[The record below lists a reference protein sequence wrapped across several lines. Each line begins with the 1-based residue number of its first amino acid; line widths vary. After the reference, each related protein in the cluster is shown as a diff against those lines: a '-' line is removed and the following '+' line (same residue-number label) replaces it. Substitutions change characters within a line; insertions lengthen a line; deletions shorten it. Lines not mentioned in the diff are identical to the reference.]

1 MAGERLYMSYKV
13 QLSDLKREGGLPVTQ
28 QLVDRFRRA
37 IDDGL
42 LEPGEKLPPTRQLAE
57 EAGVNHLTAARAYRR
72 LAELGYVSA
81 SVGRGTFV
89 RSLAPAAAA
98 ESGDDWQI
106 YALPQL
112 EVSYAEQV
120 LADSFELAG
129 EEGMISLAT
138 GWPAPSTYPTEQLAT
153 IAGQV
158 FEEEG
163 GRAIAY
169 LPAEGLYRL
178 REQLALRGR
187 RVGFAQDPDEIVV
200 TSGAQQA
207 IHLVVETV
215 LDEGDVAAVESPTFV
230 GMLSSMRS
238 ADARVIGVPV
248 DDEGL
253 DVDALE
259 RVLAQHEVKLLGL
272 QTANQ
277 NPTGRNLSPER
288 RERLARLAVE
298 RNMFVIEDRVYE
310 DLRFE
315 AEETRPLRE
324 LAPGHVLYVNSLSK
338 SVGGGLRLGW
348 VAGRGPVLERIAL
361 RKLDADFHTPTLVQ
375 HIAARYLASGA
386 YDRHVASTTSFYRER
401 RDALMDSLERH
412 LPGEY
417 RADRPTGGH
426 HVWATLTRR
435 VNERAL
441 YSEAI
446 RQGVTFTPGGAVTAE
461 RQSLTSIR
469 LSFSLLD
476 PPELDEGVRR
486 LATALREVRRR
497 ARHSMAAPL
506 S

>member
-1 MAGERLYMSYKV
+1 MTSKA
-13 QLSDLKREGGLPVTQ
+13 QLADLKREGDLPLTQ

-37 IDDGL
+37 IDDGV

-81 SVGRGTFV
+81 RVGRGTFV

-98 ESGDDWQI
+98 EGGDDWQI
-106 YALPQL
+106 YALPQR
-112 EVSYAEQV
+112 EVSYAHQV
-120 LADSFELAG
+120 LADAFELAG
-129 EEGMISLAT
+129 QEGMISLAT
-138 GWPAPSTYPTEQLAT
+138 GWPAPSTYPTEQLAAIT
-153 IAGQV
+153 ADV

-163 GRAIAY
+163 GGALSY
-169 LPAEGLYRL
+169 LPAEGLYPL

-187 RVGFAQDPDEIVV
+187 EGGVAEEPDEIVI
-200 TSGAQQA
+200 TSGGMQA
-207 IHLVVETV
+207 LHLVADTV
-215 LDEGDVAAVESPTFV
+215 LEEGEVAAIESPSFV
-230 GMLSSMRS
+230 GMLSSLRGTG
-238 ADARVIGVPV
+238 ARVLGVPV
-248 DDEGL
+248 DDQGL
-253 DVDALE
+253 DVDFLE
-259 RVLAQHEVKLLGL
+259 QLLARHEVKLVAL
-272 QTANQ
+272 QTACQ

-288 RERLARLAVE
+288 RERLAELAME
-298 RNMFVIEDRVYE
+298 RNLFVLEDRVYE

-315 AEETRPLRE
+315 AEPCRPLRE

-348 VAGRGPVLERIAL
+348 IAGRGPVLERIAR

-386 YDRHVASTTSFYRER
+386 YDSHVAGTVPFYRER
-401 RDALMDSLERH
+401 RDALIDSLERH

-426 HVWATLTRR
+426 HVWATLTRP

-446 RQGVTFTPGGAVTAE
+446 RQGVAFTPGGAVTAE

-486 LATALREVRRR
+486 LARALREVRRR
-497 ARHSMAAPL
+497 TRHSMAAPL